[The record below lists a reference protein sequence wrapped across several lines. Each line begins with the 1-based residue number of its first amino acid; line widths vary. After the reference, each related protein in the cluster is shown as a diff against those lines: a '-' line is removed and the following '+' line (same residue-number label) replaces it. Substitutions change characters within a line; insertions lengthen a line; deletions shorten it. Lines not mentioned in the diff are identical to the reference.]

1 MSLIT
6 ISQDYGS
13 HGYYVAQKVAQELQL
28 ELYDDE
34 TLREAAVKL
43 GIKTENLN
51 ALKEHVP
58 GFFDRL
64 MGVKPDVYLDVL
76 QGVVYHMSRKNK
88 GVIVGHGSQV
98 LLKDFGCALHV
109 RIISPVEKRV
119 HYFMEK
125 QGIEEN
131 LARKI
136 VLSKDNE
143 FKGFFRYAF
152 NMDIND
158 PLLYD
163 LVINTDKI
171 GIETIISH
179 IVELAKSNEITECST
194 SAMAVMECRA
204 LELKIHA
211 TLIQNGVVATRIM
224 IEVTE
229 PGKALIHGVVSDKIE
244 RQKIIEVL
252 DTVSDLNN
260 AEVKIAVVPL
270 GG

>member
-13 HGYYVAQKVAQELQL
+13 HGYYVAQKVAEELQL

-34 TLREAAVKL
+34 TLREAAVKM
-43 GIKTENLN
+43 GVKTENLN
-51 ALKEHVP
+51 ALKEQVP

-64 MGVKPDVYLDVL
+64 MGIKPDVYLDVL
-76 QGVVYHMSRKNK
+76 QGVVYHMSSENN

-98 LLKDFGCALHV
+98 LLKDFGCALHI
-109 RIISPVEKRV
+109 RIISPIEKRV
-119 HYFMEK
+119 RYFMEK
-125 QGIEEN
+125 QGIEED

-136 VLSKDNE
+136 VRSKDDQ

-152 NMDIND
+152 NLDIDD

-171 GIETIISH
+171 GIERAISH
-179 IVELAKSNEITECST
+179 IVELAKSNEISECSID
-194 SAMAVMECRA
+194 ALAIMKCRA

-211 TLIQNGVVATRIM
+211 KLIQDGIVTSGIKVK
-224 IEVTE
+224 VTE
-229 PGKALIHGVVSDKIE
+229 PGQTLVHGAVSDAVEK
-244 RQKIIEVL
+244 QKIIDVLGSISELENFEVNIVV
-252 DTVSDLNN
+252 VS
-260 AEVKIAVVPL
+260 L